1 MSRSQACSPHR
12 VGRDADGSKGL
23 PEPEKYLQK
32 EVWKERDE
40 QGPDDSLSVLKVH
53 FSRLL
58 SFMGQQT
65 PSFAQACF
73 YHWLQAS
80 PQYTSLALAS
90 TGHTGDQLPQVS
102 ALALLPTAVWG
113 QCWHPPSRPSP
124 LGQQNEGVAGA
135 MHQTHNGVAVV
146 VPVDDKLAPAEA
158 AREPADSN
166 GGQARRVLGKRDL
179 NEKEEP
185 DHG

>member
-1 MSRSQACSPHR
+1 
-12 VGRDADGSKGL
+12 
-23 PEPEKYLQK
+23 
-32 EVWKERDE
+32 
-40 QGPDDSLSVLKVH
+40 
-53 FSRLL
+53 
-58 SFMGQQT
+58 
-65 PSFAQACF
+65 
-73 YHWLQAS
+73 
-80 PQYTSLALAS
+80 
-90 TGHTGDQLPQVS
+90 
-102 ALALLPTAVWG
+102 
-113 QCWHPPSRPSP
+113 
-124 LGQQNEGVAGA
+124 